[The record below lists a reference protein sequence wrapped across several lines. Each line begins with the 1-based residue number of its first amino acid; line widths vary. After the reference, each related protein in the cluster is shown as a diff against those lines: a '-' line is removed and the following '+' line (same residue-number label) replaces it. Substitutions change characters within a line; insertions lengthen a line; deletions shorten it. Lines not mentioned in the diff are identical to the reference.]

1 MWDTIKDNINSFLG
15 ILFLGIPLI
24 VTLWYERKNTKVKK
38 KKRNLLLGVFA
49 VIVGCILLTW
59 LGVDQINRDS
69 DDRKETK
76 QEKINNEKREQTLTT
91 EIEELK
97 KTNAENGEFLKSL
110 KDKFQIV
117 KDSSNQPKKVI
128 YNTHIE
134 KADNVKI
141 GG

>member
-15 ILFLGIPLI
+15 ILFLGIPLL
-24 VTLWYERKNTKVKK
+24 VTLWYERRNTKVKK
-38 KKRNLLLGVFA
+38 KKRNLLVGFFA
-49 VIVGCILLTW
+49 VIVGCILLAW
-59 LGVDQINRDS
+59 LGVDKINRDK
-69 DDRKETK
+69 DDRKEAK
-76 QEKINNEKREQTLTT
+76 QEKINNEKRELTLTT
-91 EIEELK
+91 EIKELK